1 MTAVNSSRAAVKP
14 TITRVAKNAA
24 AAKTSTPEQKI
35 AALTRQGNL
44 KITRKVVNTP
54 INANTQQPI
63 SVHGGEEFN
72 LNESFASNVATND
85 DQQQVPIVATQI
97 LGQVDASSG
106 QSVALIDASHL
117 EHGVNEIKKEG
128 GEDIVMNADQLH
140 QLQQSGGIVTDQESF
155 QQILAASDD
164 GGQQLIQFVTG
175 EDGTIYQVAGK
186 NEQGQTILIA
196 QGADGEQQCVYVAAE
211 DSEALGLGLDDAN
224 NGNVLSSIDGN
235 LVANA
240 EVQQHLQQQLAEGQ
254 QSIQFGTDDA
264 TAVQGVHQPLAV
276 ATEDSDSQDGQ
287 ITAEV
292 VQADLPSPGTVIIRK
307 IITINSMIDIHSLTF
322 KFAFVCGYV
331 FILGG
336 TRRVILQLPDGN
348 FMITEVDEE
357 QFKALNMQG

>member
-14 TITRVAKNAA
+14 TITRVAKNTA

-54 INANTQQPI
+54 INPNTQPI
-63 SVHGGEEFN
+63 SVQGGEEFN
-72 LNESFASNVATND
+72 LNESFASNVASND

-97 LGQVDASSG
+97 LGQVDASG

-117 EHGVNEIKKEG
+117 DQSVNEIKKEG
-128 GEDIVMNADQLH
+128 EDMVMNADQLH

-155 QQILAASDD
+155 AQQILAASDD
-164 GGQQLIQFVTG
+164 GSQQLIQFVTG

-211 DSEALGLGLDDAN
+211 DSEALGLDDAN
-224 NGNVLSSIDGN
+224 NDVLSTSIDGS

-240 EVQQHLQQQLAEGQ
+240 EVQQQLQQQLAEGQ
-254 QSIQFGTDDA
+254 QSIQFALGTDDGA
-264 TAVQGVHQPLAV
+264 AVQGVHQPLAV
-276 ATEDSDSQDGQ
+276 ATEDGDSQDGQ

-292 VQADLPSPGTVIIRK
+292 VQADLPSPGK
-307 IITINSMIDIHSLTF
+307 TIDAIFYRYKTN
-322 KFAFVCGYV
+322 FVY
-331 FILGG
+331 G
-336 TRRVILQLPDGN
+336 TS
-348 FMITEVDEE
+348 
-357 QFKALNMQG
+357 

>member
-14 TITRVAKNAA
+14 TITRVAKNTA

-54 INANTQQPI
+54 INPNTQPI
-63 SVHGGEEFN
+63 SVQGGEEFN
-72 LNESFASNVATND
+72 LSESFASNVPTND
-85 DQQQVPIVATQI
+85 DQQQVPMVATQI
-97 LGQVDASSG
+97 LGQVDASG

-117 EHGVNEIKKEG
+117 EQSVNEIKKE

-155 QQILAASDD
+155 AQQILAASDD
-164 GGQQLIQFVTG
+164 GSQQLIQFVTG

-211 DSEALGLGLDDAN
+211 DSEALGLDDAN
-224 NGNVLSSIDGN
+224 NGVLSSSIDGS
-235 LVANA
+235 LIANA
-240 EVQQHLQQQLAEGQ
+240 EVQQQLQQQLTEGQ
-254 QSIQFGTDDA
+254 QSIQFALGTDDA
-264 TAVQGVHQPLAV
+264 NAVQGVHQPLAV
-276 ATEDSDSQDGQ
+276 ATEDGDSQDGQ

-292 VQADLPSPGTVIIRK
+292 VQADLPSPG
-307 IITINSMIDIHSLTF
+307 
-322 KFAFVCGYV
+322 
-331 FILGG
+331 
-336 TRRVILQLPDGN
+336 
-348 FMITEVDEE
+348 
-357 QFKALNMQG
+357 

>member
-1 MTAVNSSRAAVKP
+1 MTAVNSARAAVKP
-14 TITRVAKNAA
+14 TITRVAKSVAVER
-24 AAKTSTPEQKI
+24 KPTPEQKI

-54 INANTQQPI
+54 INANTQPI

-72 LNESFASNVATND
+72 LSESFASNVAPTD
-85 DQQQVPIVATQI
+85 DQQQVPMVATQI
-97 LGQVDASSG
+97 LGQVDASG

-117 EHGVNEIKKEG
+117 EQSVNEIKKE

-140 QLQQSGGIVTDQESF
+140 QLQQSGGIVTDQEGF

-164 GGQQLIQFVTG
+164 GSQQLIQFVTG

-211 DSEALGLGLDDAN
+211 DSEALGLDDAN
-224 NGNVLSSIDGN
+224 NGVLSSSIDGS

-240 EVQQHLQQQLAEGQ
+240 EVQQQLQQQLAEGQ
-254 QSIQFGTDDA
+254 QSIQFALGSDDA
-264 TAVQGVHQPLAV
+264 AAVQGVHQPLAV
-276 ATEDSDSQDGQ
+276 ATEDGDSQDGQ

-292 VQADLPSPGTVIIRK
+292 VQADLPSPGK
-307 IITINSMIDIHSLTF
+307 
-322 KFAFVCGYV
+322 
-331 FILGG
+331 
-336 TRRVILQLPDGN
+336 
-348 FMITEVDEE
+348 
-357 QFKALNMQG
+357 